1 MVCERTVE
9 AARQALGRLQPATL
23 FAASQRFPGHTL
35 NRRSLMP
42 DGRVSMA
49 LEPDGFVL
57 ERGPVDDTLTLLLW
71 RDQQG
76 HALASV
82 LHFACHGTAVCTQ
95 AIGGD
100 IPGALA
106 RHVAGLFGAPC
117 LYLQGA
123 AGDSGPLVVSSD
135 RANMLAWL
143 DPFMCHRRFTVK
155 HLLFACES
163 VCGRVCRQP
172 ADEFSGCHDHT

>member
-1 MVCERTVE
+1 
-9 AARQALGRLQPATL
+9 
-23 FAASQRFPGHTL
+23 
-35 NRRSLMP
+35 MP